1 MRNFGIGLGL
11 GILGALLWVV
21 ASVLGG
27 IGQAMKSPAPP
38 IVTAFMTIGFIVM
51 FLGPLVFWIIL
62 PIRNWL
68 KRRKQ

>member
-21 ASVLGG
+21 ASAMVG
-27 IGQAMKSPAPP
+27 IGQGMKSPAPP
-38 IVTAFMTIGFIVM
+38 IANVFMVIGFITM
-51 FLGPLVFWIIL
+51 FVGPLVFWIIL

-68 KRRKQ
+68 KKK